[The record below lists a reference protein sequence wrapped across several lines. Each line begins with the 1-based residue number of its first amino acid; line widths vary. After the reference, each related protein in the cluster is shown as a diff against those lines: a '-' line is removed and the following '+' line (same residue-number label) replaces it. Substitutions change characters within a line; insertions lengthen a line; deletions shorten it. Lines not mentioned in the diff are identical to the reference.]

1 MRIDMST
8 RNTYSRNEESNEH
21 FRRSPEPPRETSS
34 TQTYIA
40 KKGTHSKMKENE
52 DLDTGISRRTSSS
65 HDLDQSRSSDCDKN
79 SDSYYSDDYDATYGS
94 DRSQTPSTTRSPHTK
109 KVVHK
114 IGSVT
119 PLKNQGLR
127 KVGCK
132 FPLNKKEGKWGIRS
146 QSLNKESPSKDI
158 DLVTKRV
165 LSARLLKIN
174 ELRNELTD
182 HQTKLKE
189 LQNENKILKRLQ
201 FRQEKALTKFED
213 TENEISQ
220 LISRHNNEIRTLRD
234 RLRKSQE
241 RERNMEKRLKDAEE
255 ELYRT
260 NNTLKKLKQLS
271 ENRNL
276 AEREELTK
284 KLDIMESKLDEKERR
299 VKDLE
304 KNLEL
309 TQSSFQRQL
318 LSEKKKAHDAQ
329 EENKTFQEELQ
340 RLTQKLK
347 EKERELHAKNIY
359 AYRLSKPLPKN
370 NTEITPRRKGTS
382 QSTSIGI
389 QTNETALLMESF
401 PTPPPP
407 VVQAD
412 SLELTCEEALKV
424 EQKHLKRLL
433 KGEVKYKREKER
445 AEQKM
450 EEDRNGKEQNILEDK
465 AQKLHEEWE
474 IDEPE
479 RQKNKLEK
487 ENTEEER
494 HKKELLLAK
503 MFEIDRE
510 NEGTEYFDTFKGAS
524 QTSPFE
530 SSLRIHTPETKYK
543 IYKLSDP
550 TQKVPSGLPVQG
562 SHEASSKLEA
572 PGHINENRVDPKV
585 DISFGSYA
593 PSFGKGRSSGSV
605 LNNED
610 LDETII
616 STAKLNIQKERKP
629 NLMEQLFGS
638 GPSTTL
644 PTIAKH
650 SDSKAS
656 HDASSIRPWE
666 KSSEIKVKN
675 DLFSGEDKTGSSNR
689 HRSQLPAGRPVVKAV
704 GSFED
709 EIEEVVLR

>member
-1 MRIDMST
+1 MRVDMST
-8 RNTYSRNEESNEH
+8 GNPYSRNEESNKH
-21 FRRSPEPPRETSS
+21 FGESPEPPRETSS

-40 KKGTHSKMKENE
+40 KKGGHSKVKENV
-52 DLDTGISRRTSSS
+52 DLEIGVHGRTTSS
-65 HDLDQSRSSDCDKN
+65 HDLNQSRSSDCDKN
-79 SDSYYSDDYDATYGS
+79 SDSYYSDDYDSATYGS
-94 DRSQTPSTTRSPHTK
+94 DQSQTPTTKSRSPYAK

-114 IGSVT
+114 IRSVT
-119 PLKNQGLR
+119 PIKNHGLK
-127 KVGCK
+127 KVGSK
-132 FPLNKKEGKWGIRS
+132 FPSNKKDGKWGIHS

-174 ELRNELTD
+174 ELRNELTE
-182 HQTKLKE
+182 HQAKVME

-241 RERNMEKRLKDAEE
+241 RERNTEKRLKDAEE

-284 KLDIMESKLDEKERR
+284 KLDVIEGKLDERERR

-340 RLTQKLK
+340 RLTLKLK

-359 AYRLSKPLPKN
+359 AYRLSKPLPKKDA
-370 NTEITPRRKGTS
+370 EITPRRKGTS
-382 QSTSIGI
+382 QNTNIGV
-389 QTNETALLMESF
+389 QTNETALQMEPF
-401 PTPPPP
+401 PPPP
-407 VVQAD
+407 PPAD
-412 SLELTCEEALKV
+412 LLEAMNEETLRE
-424 EQKHLKRLL
+424 EQKHLKKLL
-433 KGEVKYKREKER
+433 KEEEKCKTEKER
-445 AEQKM
+445 AAQKM
-450 EEDRNGKEQNILEDK
+450 EQEQNDKELKILEDK
-465 AQKLHEEWE
+465 AQKLRKEWE
-474 IDEPE
+474 KDESE
-479 RQKNKLEK
+479 RQKTKLEK
-487 ENTEEER
+487 ETTEEER
-494 HKKELLLAK
+494 FKKELLLAK
-503 MFEIDRE
+503 MVEIDRE
-510 NEGTEYFDTFKGAS
+510 NEGTVYFDTSKGPSQAS
-524 QTSPFE
+524 LD
-530 SSLRIHTPETKYK
+530 SSLKIHTPETKFKSYNF
-543 IYKLSDP
+543 SD
-550 TQKVPSGLPVQG
+550 QKMLNGPPV
-562 SHEASSKLEA
+562 HETTSTLEA
-572 PGHINENRVDPKV
+572 QSHIKYRGDPKV

-593 PSFGKGRSSGSV
+593 PSFGKGRSSGPV
-605 LNNED
+605 LSNEA

-616 STAKLNIQKERKP
+616 STAKLSIQKDRKS

-638 GPSTTL
+638 SSSTTL
-644 PTIAKH
+644 PTISKH
-650 SDSKAS
+650 GDCKVS
-656 HDASSIRPWE
+656 HDSSSTLPWE
-666 KSSEIKVKN
+666 KSSEMKVKK
-675 DLFSGEDKTGSSNR
+675 DIFSGEEKTGSSNR
-689 HRSQLPAGRPVVKAV
+689 HRSLHPTGRPVVKAV

-709 EIEEVVLR
+709 EIEEVVLH